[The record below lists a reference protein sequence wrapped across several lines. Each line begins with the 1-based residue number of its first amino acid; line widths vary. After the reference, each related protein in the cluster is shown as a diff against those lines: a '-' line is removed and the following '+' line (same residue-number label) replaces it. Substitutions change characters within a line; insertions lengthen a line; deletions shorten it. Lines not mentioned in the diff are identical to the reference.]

1 MKKYLILSILF
12 LCAVFVPLQKL
23 SAQAELAFPDN
34 AQPEKV
40 WFAIKDGMDNQALAT
55 TIENNTSLFLN
66 ACNTAMR
73 NLRTGKKPD
82 FPAAIF
88 TKTSKQ
94 EVTDF
99 WVASPMNTAKNFISE
114 KCVQKK
120 SGGYQVRNIP
130 VVFPNAPED
139 KQEQEIVIDFTADG
153 KIENVSVSMEE
164 TRVRAILEEFSSMD
178 DFNRRQII
186 IGFLENFRTAYN
198 RKDLKYI
205 ETVYSDHA
213 LIITGKVV
221 KQAPTKDKAVN
232 ALLGTEKIVYVSF
245 TKKEYIANL
254 KQTFARNKYIDVEF
268 DDIDVVSHPKNDKLY
283 GVTLKQKWG
292 SSTYNDTGYLFL
304 MIDFKDEA
312 WPMIHVRTWQPDKFE
327 GKELPKDQIFNLNDF
342 NINI

>member
-1 MKKYLILSILF
+1 MKKYVILSIMILNAW
-12 LCAVFVPLQKL
+12 LMVSMKT
-23 SAQAELAFPDN
+23 N
-34 AQPEKV
+34 AQTEDEKV
-40 WFAIKDGMDNQALAT
+40 WFAIKDGMENQALAT
-55 TIENNTSLFLN
+55 TIENNTTTFLM
-66 ACNTAMR
+66 ACNDAI
-73 NLRTGKKPD
+73 RTGKKPD

-94 EVTDF
+94 EVTNF
-99 WVASPMNTAKNFISE
+99 WNASPMATSKMYISE
-114 KCVQKK
+114 KCVKK
-120 SGGYQVRNIP
+120 LSGGYQVRNIP
-130 VVFPNAPED
+130 VLIPDAPAD
-139 KQEQEIVIDFTADG
+139 KQEQEIVIDYTADG
-153 KIENVSVSMEE
+153 KIDDVSISIEE
-164 TRVRAILEEFSSMD
+164 TRIRAVLEEFNTLE

-186 IGFLENFRTAYN
+186 VGFLENFRTAYN

-205 ETVYSDHA
+205 ETVYSDNA

-221 KQAPTKDKAVN
+221 KVAQTKDRAIN
-232 ALLGTEKIVYVSF
+232 ALLGSEKIVYTTF
-245 TKKEYIANL
+245 TKKEYMNSL
-254 KQTFARNKYIDVEF
+254 KLTFSRNKYIDIEF
-268 DDIDVVSHPKNDKLY
+268 DEIDVVSHPKNDKLY